1 MTLAA
6 LLIGIAVPTTL
17 GWLVIACVEGR
28 KPVLGKRERLA
39 WALSLGTT
47 IMMFGTLVLHWI
59 GAVRL
64 NLPGFAI
71 PAGTAILVL
80 TVFVFFRGILR
91 ATWNH
96 RPELAPSAPF
106 SMGMKLTL
114 GVLLL
119 WTCIKLAAGAYDLAG
134 VPTYW
139 DDSFNNWNMR
149 GKMFY
154 VQQELVLSIPVGNGV
169 VQTESGVSSY
179 PPTVPL
185 MKTWLADV
193 RGAWEE
199 PLVNGVHFAWLLGLI
214 ASAYFFL
221 RRNIGAFSSALG
233 AYAVVSLPLL
243 LIHGSNPYA
252 DIFVAAH
259 VLLAAGCV
267 LQVSKTDGSQRLS
280 WLRLSGLAI
289 GLLAF
294 TKNEALLLYAP
305 VLVLLLGWQV
315 FRGAGANRP
324 EERRALAIAAGIAA
338 AVILPW
344 LAFKWSHGLSFGN
357 AKAVSSVSFGFSGMA
372 LQAIWFHLSHEPNW
386 LLVPLALP
394 LLMIAN
400 RKRGWNVLTLFVTAV
415 FVEQTVIF
423 TFTSLS
429 NEAILQTG
437 LSRGLLHIAPVAV
450 LAAVLLADKLWRGET
465 D

>member
-1 MTLAA
+1 
-6 LLIGIAVPTTL
+6 V
-17 GWLVIACVEGR
+17 
-28 KPVLGKRERLA
+28 
-39 WALSLGTT
+39 
-47 IMMFGTLVLHWI
+47 
-59 GAVRL
+59 
-64 NLPGFAI
+64 
-71 PAGTAILVL
+71 PAGMLIVAL
-80 TVFVFFRGILR
+80 TVFAFFRGILR

-96 RPELAPSAPF
+96 RPELVPSAPF
-106 SMGMKLTL
+106 TTGGKLAL

-179 PPTVPL
+179 PPTVSM

-214 ASAYFFL
+214 ATAYFFL
-221 RRNIGAFSSALG
+221 RRNAGAFVSALG
-233 AYAVVSLPLL
+233 AYALVSLPLL

-259 VLLAAGCV
+259 VLVAAGCV
-267 LQVSKTDGSQRLS
+267 LQVSKTTGSQRLT
-280 WLRLSGLAI
+280 WLRLAGLSI

-305 VLVLLLGWQV
+305 VLAVLLGWQV
-315 FRGAGANRP
+315 FRGADANRP
-324 EERRALAIAAGIAA
+324 EERRALAIAAGLAA
-338 AVILPW
+338 TVILPW

-357 AKAVSSVSFGFSGMA
+357 AKAVSSVSFGFSAAA

-386 LLVPLALP
+386 LLIP
-394 LLMIAN
+394 LLLPVLGIAN
-400 RKRGWNVLTLFVTAV
+400 GKRGWNVLTLFVAAA
-415 FVEQTVIF
+415 FAEQTAIF
-423 TFTSLS
+423 TLTSLS

-450 LAAVLLADKLWRGET
+450 LKQPQLKVVKVIFKVLVDFVK
-465 D
+465 